1 MDESGTRAEQLL
13 TLSAVA
19 RRLADMVAA
28 AEAPLRFEVLRHALR
43 VPEGDAIAALRE
55 ATDAGLVRRG
65 DDPHSYVPS
74 DEATAAAIREG
85 FDDERL
91 ARLRA
96 LIASAT
102 ARVYEGA

>member
-1 MDESGTRAEQLL
+1 VDESHVRAEQLL
-13 TLSAVA
+13 TLTTVA

-28 AEAPLRFEVLRHALR
+28 AEGPVRFEVLRHALR
-43 VPEGDAIAALRE
+43 VPEGDAITALRE

-65 DDPHSYVPS
+65 DDAHSYVPY

-85 FDDERL
+85 FDAGRL

-96 LIASAT
+96 LIAGAT
-102 ARVYEGA
+102 ARVYEAG

>member
-1 MDESGTRAEQLL
+1 MDEPRVRAEQLL

-102 ARVYEGA
+102 ARVYDA

>member
-28 AEAPLRFEVLRHALR
+28 AEEPLRFEVLRHALR
-43 VPEGDAIAALRE
+43 VPEGDAITALRE

-65 DDPHSYVPS
+65 EDAHTYVPS
-74 DEATAAAIREG
+74 DEATAAAIRDG
-85 FDDERL
+85 WDAERL

-96 LIASAT
+96 LISGAS